1 MEMLCCIHC
10 GNNCKK
16 CQDYCQNECVFG
28 TSSCIAKEIFDDV
41 YVCEMCKVILFSSV
55 GSIIRM
61 LEIIFADFNCYI
73 KENDIELTKL
83 HQRILS
89 NKKTDYEEKL
99 FDAIMSFRSSMMFVN
114 PAFVGNEQYITFEK
128 RQALYNFYCNYKN
141 LVLKSSDSDSFKF
154 ESKIKIYSDV

>member
-128 RQALYNFYCNYKN
+128 RQALYNSYCNYKN

-154 ESKIKIYSDV
+154 ESKIKIYSEV